1 MQGEKSMENF
11 IQEKWLNRAKYK
23 QLRIMVDRELGEFAE
38 GYFDF
43 NRYGNC
49 QEFLSELVERELKRL
64 YEEVKAKRITV
75 LE

>member
-1 MQGEKSMENF
+1 MENF

-23 QLRIMVDRELGEFAE
+23 QVRIMVNRELGEFAD
-38 GYFDF
+38 GYFNF
-43 NRYGNC
+43 KKYGNY

-64 YEEVKAKRITV
+64 FEEVKAKRITV